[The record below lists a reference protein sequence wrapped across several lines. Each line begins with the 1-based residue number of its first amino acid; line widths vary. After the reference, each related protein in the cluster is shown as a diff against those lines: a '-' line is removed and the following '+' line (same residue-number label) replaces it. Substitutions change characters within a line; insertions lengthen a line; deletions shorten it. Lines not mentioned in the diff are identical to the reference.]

1 MRGNRRA
8 ILIDVFE
15 RKLDP
20 KSMHT
25 SLDKSGRIVKHKK
38 NLDAKV
44 HQEEKVV
51 FASTQ
56 KSQSKNDKL
65 EENFESNIS
74 DIVNDLK
81 PADIVEE
88 QDGFLIPSIATKVA
102 NGSVIEEEIKSEEIE
117 IVADDESTTKKTKKK
132 KK

>member
-20 KSMHT
+20 KSMYT
-25 SLDKSGRIVKHKK
+25 SLDKSRRIIKHKK
-38 NLDAKV
+38 DLDVNV

-51 FASTQ
+51 FVSTQ
-56 KSQSKNDKL
+56 KSQFKNDKL
-65 EENFESNIS
+65 EESFESNIN
-74 DIVNDLK
+74 DIVNGLK

-102 NGSVIEEEIKSEEIE
+102 NGSVIEEEIKSEEIA
-117 IVADDESTTKKTKKK
+117 VNDEVTTKKTKKK